1 MLLIR
6 RFEEKCG
13 QFYGMGLIG
22 GFCHLYI
29 GQEAVIM
36 GFEFAKQ
43 KGDSMI
49 TSYRDHA
56 HIIMSGID
64 PKFVMAELTG
74 RASGCSK
81 GKGGSMH
88 MFDIP
93 GKFYGG
99 HGIVGAQVPIGT
111 GLAFAE
117 KYNNTKNIC
126 YTFLGDGAVNQG
138 QVYEAFNMA
147 SLWKLPVV
155 YVIENNEY
163 SMGTAVKRSTSMV
176 ELYKKGESFGIAG
189 IQVNGMDVDAV
200 YNAAVFASDYARS
213 GAGPI
218 IVEVKTYRFRGHSMS
233 DPAKYRTKEEVEQY
247 KGRDPLADVRNII
260 VDNKYASEED
270 LKTIEKKGAYMAEI
284 TVREAL
290 QLAMKEEMQR
300 DERVFILGEEV
311 AEYQGAYK
319 ITQGLLQ
326 EFGPKRVIDSP
337 ISEHGFTG
345 LAIGAAFGGLRP
357 IVEFMTFNFAMQAF
371 DQIVNSAA
379 KTNYMSGG
387 QLGCPIVFR
396 GPNGAAA
403 RVAAQHSQNFA
414 AVYSHIPGLKVI
426 APYSAEDAKGLLIS
440 AIRDDNPVI
449 FLENEIMYGR
459 SFEIPDVIEPIP
471 IGKARI
477 VKEGGDVT
485 ILAFSL
491 QVGMAIEAANILA
504 EENIDAEIIDLRTIK
519 PLDIE
524 TILES
529 VRKTNRLISVEEGWF
544 FAGIGATIS
553 SIVIREAFDYL
564 DAAPEVVSGKDVPL
578 PYAENLEKMSLP
590 TVEEII
596 AAAKRACYR

>member
-1 MLLIR
+1 
-6 RFEEKCG
+6 
-13 QFYGMGLIG
+13 
-22 GFCHLYI
+22 
-29 GQEAVIM
+29 
-36 GFEFAKQ
+36 
-43 KGDSMI
+43 MI

-163 SMGTAVKRSTSMV
+163 SMGTAVKRSTSMG

-247 KGRDPLADVRNII
+247 KGRDPLVDVRNII

-270 LKTIEKKGAYMAEI
+270 LKTIEKKVKLKIAE
-284 TVREAL
+284 
-290 QLAMKEEMQR
+290 
-300 DERVFILGEEV
+300 
-311 AEYQGAYK
+311 
-319 ITQGLLQ
+319 
-326 EFGPKRVIDSP
+326 
-337 ISEHGFTG
+337 
-345 LAIGAAFGGLRP
+345 
-357 IVEFMTFNFAMQAF
+357 
-371 DQIVNSAA
+371 
-379 KTNYMSGG
+379 
-387 QLGCPIVFR
+387 
-396 GPNGAAA
+396 
-403 RVAAQHSQNFA
+403 
-414 AVYSHIPGLKVI
+414 
-426 APYSAEDAKGLLIS
+426 
-440 AIRDDNPVI
+440 
-449 FLENEIMYGR
+449 
-459 SFEIPDVIEPIP
+459 
-471 IGKARI
+471 
-477 VKEGGDVT
+477 
-485 ILAFSL
+485 
-491 QVGMAIEAANILA
+491 
-504 EENIDAEIIDLRTIK
+504 
-519 PLDIE
+519 
-524 TILES
+524 
-529 VRKTNRLISVEEGWF
+529 VEE
-544 FAGIGATIS
+544 FATS
-553 SIVIREAFDYL
+553 E
-564 DAAPEVVSGKDVPL
+564 PL
-578 PYAENLEKMSLP
+578 PDESELFTDIYK
-590 TVEEII
+590 
-596 AAAKRACYR
+596 

>member
-1 MLLIR
+1 MKASCLKI
-6 RFEEKCG
+6 
-13 QFYGMGLIG
+13 
-22 GFCHLYI
+22 YI
-29 GQEAVIM
+29 N
-36 GFEFAKQ
+36 KN
-43 KGDSMI
+43 
-49 TSYRDHA
+49 
-56 HIIMSGID
+56 
-64 PKFVMAELTG
+64 
-74 RASGCSK
+74 
-81 GKGGSMH
+81 
-88 MFDIP
+88 
-93 GKFYGG
+93 
-99 HGIVGAQVPIGT
+99 GA
-111 GLAFAE
+111 
-117 KYNNTKNIC
+117 C
-126 YTFLGDGAVNQG
+126 
-138 QVYEAFNMA
+138 
-147 SLWKLPVV
+147 
-155 YVIENNEY
+155 
-163 SMGTAVKRSTSMV
+163 
-176 ELYKKGESFGIAG
+176 
-189 IQVNGMDVDAV
+189 
-200 YNAAVFASDYARS
+200 
-213 GAGPI
+213 
-218 IVEVKTYRFRGHSMS
+218 
-233 DPAKYRTKEEVEQY
+233 
-247 KGRDPLADVRNII
+247 
-260 VDNKYASEED
+260 
-270 LKTIEKKGAYMAEI
+270 MAEI

-326 EFGPKRVIDSP
+326 EFGPKRVIDTP

-426 APYSAEDAKGLLIS
+426 APYNAEDAKGLLIS

-449 FLENEIMYGR
+449 FLENEIIYGR

-477 VKEGGDVT
+477 VKEGVDVT

-491 QVGMAIEAANILA
+491 QVGMAIEAAKILA

-524 TILES
+524 AILES
-529 VRKTNRLISVEEGWF
+529 VRKTNRLVSVEEGWF

-553 SIVIREAFDYL
+553 SIVIKEAFDYL

-590 TVEEII
+590 TVEDIV
-596 AAAKRACYR
+596 AAAKRACYK

>member
-1 MLLIR
+1 MKASCLKI
-6 RFEEKCG
+6 
-13 QFYGMGLIG
+13 
-22 GFCHLYI
+22 YI
-29 GQEAVIM
+29 N
-36 GFEFAKQ
+36 KN
-43 KGDSMI
+43 
-49 TSYRDHA
+49 
-56 HIIMSGID
+56 
-64 PKFVMAELTG
+64 
-74 RASGCSK
+74 
-81 GKGGSMH
+81 
-88 MFDIP
+88 
-93 GKFYGG
+93 
-99 HGIVGAQVPIGT
+99 GA
-111 GLAFAE
+111 
-117 KYNNTKNIC
+117 C
-126 YTFLGDGAVNQG
+126 
-138 QVYEAFNMA
+138 
-147 SLWKLPVV
+147 
-155 YVIENNEY
+155 
-163 SMGTAVKRSTSMV
+163 
-176 ELYKKGESFGIAG
+176 
-189 IQVNGMDVDAV
+189 
-200 YNAAVFASDYARS
+200 
-213 GAGPI
+213 
-218 IVEVKTYRFRGHSMS
+218 
-233 DPAKYRTKEEVEQY
+233 
-247 KGRDPLADVRNII
+247 
-260 VDNKYASEED
+260 
-270 LKTIEKKGAYMAEI
+270 MAEI

-326 EFGPKRVIDSP
+326 EFGSKRVIDTP

-426 APYSAEDAKGLLIS
+426 APYSAEDAKGLLMS

-459 SFEIPDVIEPIP
+459 SFEVPDVIEPLP

-477 VKEGGDVT
+477 VKEGDDIT

-491 QVGMAIEAANILA
+491 QVGMAIEAAKILA

-524 TILES
+524 AILES
-529 VRKTNRLISVEEGWF
+529 VRKTNRLVCVEEGWF

-553 SIVIREAFDYL
+553 SIVIKEAFDYL
-564 DAAPEVVSGKDVPL
+564 DAAPEVVSGKEVPL

-590 TVEEII
+590 TVEEIV